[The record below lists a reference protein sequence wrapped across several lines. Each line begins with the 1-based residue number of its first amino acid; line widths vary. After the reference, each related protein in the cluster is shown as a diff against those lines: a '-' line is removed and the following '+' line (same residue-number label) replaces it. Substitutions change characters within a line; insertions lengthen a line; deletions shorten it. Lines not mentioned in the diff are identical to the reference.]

1 MKCSHRKTS
10 RLMQWLEDER
20 RETQRK
26 MNDSGPILHHY
37 LMGWRDAIEFIKAT
51 IQSGHFG

>member
-1 MKCSHRKTS
+1 MKCSHLKTS
-10 RLMQWLEDER
+10 SLMQWLEDER